1 MNSATSFAC
10 NMNALSRDERLRH
23 HELGAVLRATLLA
36 VRELANG
43 YEFEFPLLPA
53 NYRALT
59 ELTPLEHACCSFFD
73 IGIAVRQDDRL
84 IWQLTGSAGVKQ
96 FIRQEFESWFEGQSV

>member
-1 MNSATSFAC
+1 MNNAYPFAC
-10 NMNALSRDERLRH
+10 NMSALSREERARHSELCKLLRSS
-23 HELGAVLRATLLA
+23 LLA

-59 ELTPLEHACCSFFD
+59 ELTPLERACCPFFT
-73 IGIAVRQDDRL
+73 ISIVLNQDDKL
-84 IWQLTGSAGVKQ
+84 IWQLTGGEGVKE
-96 FIRQEFESWFEGQSV
+96 FIRMEFSRWFQAGSH